1 MGYVVDENALAQSA
15 VSELQIT
22 ALQPIKKL
30 LNILD
35 ILLVFVIE
43 LDGLLTVLILDE
55 IIMLTTE
62 QILDGMLFIC

>member
-1 MGYVVDENALAQSA
+1 MVDEDALAQSA

-55 IIMLTTE
+55 IIMLTTK
-62 QILDGMLFIC
+62 QILDGVLFIC

>member
-1 MGYVVDENALAQSA
+1 MVGENALTQSA

-22 ALQPIKKL
+22 ALQSIKKL

-55 IIMLTTE
+55 IIMLTAK
-62 QILDGMLFIC
+62 QILDGMLFEY

>member
-1 MGYVVDENALAQSA
+1 MVDEDALAQSA

-35 ILLVFVIE
+35 IVLVFIIE

-55 IIMLTTE
+55 IIMLTAK